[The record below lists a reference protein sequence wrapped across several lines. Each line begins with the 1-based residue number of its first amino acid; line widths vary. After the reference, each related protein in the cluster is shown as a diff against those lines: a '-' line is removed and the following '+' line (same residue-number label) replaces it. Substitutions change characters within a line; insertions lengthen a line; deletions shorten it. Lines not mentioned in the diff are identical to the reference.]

1 MVDAAGSQVP
11 LICASRLVKKSKS
24 LWYWTSRLEIWRQAH
39 STPETSHRRARS
51 GGVQPPFFVER
62 GLAILPCPRALVIL
76 PRRRLFVS
84 PSGVCAF
91 RRMAISILGLA
102 SFRTLLIAI
111 ARLAS
116 FRALFITAL
125 RFPMFL
131 PSSRLRRLPLHGS
144 LLATQR
150 FVVTGRSSMILLR
163 VCSGWRKRRIGS
175 CRLRKALDASV
186 PRVPIRTCRRRT
198 PVVVRVAN
206 IDEEAAFHVPQ
217 VELPPELT
225 GADFA
230 LIAAHEI
237 ESICFGQQ
245 SWRWRV

>member
-24 LWYWTSRLEIWRQAH
+24 LWYWTSKNSRFGARPTQL
-39 STPETSHRRARS
+39 PKHRIGARVVV
-51 GGVQPPFFVER
+51 VQSPFFVER

-163 VCSGWRKRRIGS
+163 VCFWAAQTTDRLLPACGKLLMLLCPASRSGLAGGALLLLSASRILMRKPRS
-175 CRLRKALDASV
+175 MSHRL
-186 PRVPIRTCRRRT
+186 
-198 PVVVRVAN
+198 N
-206 IDEEAAFHVPQ
+206 F
-217 VELPPELT
+217 LPN
-225 GADFA
+225 
-230 LIAAHEI
+230 
-237 ESICFGQQ
+237 
-245 SWRWRV
+245 